1 MKQLLPF
8 SPGVVWGFTLFLPR
22 QLLERA
28 AKVTKKGRQKAS
40 IGMHGRKSRA
50 HGEERRDRQLR
61 EAFVP
66 AFFPVFSDFYLAS
79 YLFPAALPLSSEALH
94 KAWFS
99 AQGVMEM
106 IHVFLHSLNGW
117 ETEAGHIGGSLTGP
131 LGPTYS
137 LSLAS
142 ESIHPHILLTG

>member
-1 MKQLLPF
+1 M
-8 SPGVVWGFTLFLPR
+8 
-22 QLLERA
+22 LERVAKA
-28 AKVTKKGRQKAS
+28 AKERRQKAS

-79 YLFPAALPLSSEALH
+79 YLFPSCPVSSEALH

-106 IHVFLHSLNGW
+106 IHVFCSLEW
-117 ETEAGHIGGSLTGP
+117 
-131 LGPTYS
+131 LGN
-137 LSLAS
+137 
-142 ESIHPHILLTG
+142 